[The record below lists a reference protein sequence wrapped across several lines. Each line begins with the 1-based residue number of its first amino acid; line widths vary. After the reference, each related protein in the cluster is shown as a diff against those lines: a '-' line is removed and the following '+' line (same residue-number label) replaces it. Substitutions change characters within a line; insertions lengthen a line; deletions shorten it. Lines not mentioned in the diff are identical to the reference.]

1 MFHHPQRVMSSSS
14 AASSSSS
21 SSSSSSF
28 KNNQRRYRAFSSTSS
43 RVRTDR
49 RTSGAAAATSE
60 GNDKDNIPPNC
71 TRVSVEVKK
80 PLGLILEEDGL
91 GGIRVAEVI
100 EEGNCAKT
108 KLIQAGDKILA
119 ISAEIKTRTQD
130 YGGVSVGSG
139 EEMIRLQVQGEKF
152 DTIMAAIS
160 SYPSQK
166 TMKIDVLKCQD

>member
-1 MFHHPQRVMSSSS
+1 MFAQHCPHQLRVTSSSS
-14 AASSSSS
+14 ATCSSSHRSKNQSKRRYAACASSKQRYAACASSP
-21 SSSSSSF
+21 
-28 KNNQRRYRAFSSTSS
+28 
-43 RVRTDR
+43 
-49 RTSGAAAATSE
+49 SE
-60 GNDKDNIPPNC
+60 GKEGEQDDAIPANC

-91 GGIRVAEVI
+91 GGIVVVEVVS
-100 EEGNCAKT
+100 EGNSAKT
-108 KLIQAGDKILA
+108 KLIRKGDKILA
-119 ISAEIKTRTQD
+119 ISAQIKTRTQD

-166 TMKIDVLKCQD
+166 TMKIDVLKCQE

>member
-1 MFHHPQRVMSSSS
+1 MSSSS

-21 SSSSSSF
+21 TSSSSF

>member
-1 MFHHPQRVMSSSS
+1 MFAQHCPHQLRVTSSSS
-14 AASSSSS
+14 ATCSSSHRS
-21 SSSSSSF
+21 
-28 KNNQRRYRAFSSTSS
+28 KNQSKRRYAACASTP
-43 RVRTDR
+43 
-49 RTSGAAAATSE
+49 SE
-60 GNDKDNIPPNC
+60 GGEQDDAIPANC

-91 GGIRVAEVI
+91 GGIVVVEVVS
-100 EEGNCAKT
+100 EGNSAKT
-108 KLIQAGDKILA
+108 KLIRKGDKILA
-119 ISAEIKTRTQD
+119 ISAQIKTRFQD

-166 TMKIDVLKCQD
+166 TMKIDVLKCQE

>member
-1 MFHHPQRVMSSSS
+1 MFAQHYPHQLRVTSSSS
-14 AASSSSS
+14 ATCSSSHRSKNQSKRRYACASS
-21 SSSSSSF
+21 
-28 KNNQRRYRAFSSTSS
+28 A
-43 RVRTDR
+43 
-49 RTSGAAAATSE
+49 E
-60 GNDKDNIPPNC
+60 GGGEGEEDAIPANC

-91 GGIRVAEVI
+91 GGIVVVEVVS
-100 EEGNCAKT
+100 EGNSAKT
-108 KLIQAGDKILA
+108 KLIRAGDKILA
-119 ISAEIKTRTQD
+119 ISAQIKTRAQD

-166 TMKIDVLKCQD
+166 TMKIDVLKCQE

>member
-21 SSSSSSF
+21 SSSSSFF

-100 EEGNCAKT
+100 EEGNCKGEVN
-108 KLIQAGDKILA
+108 QAGDKILA

-130 YGGVSVGSG
+130 YGGVSVGS
-139 EEMIRLQVQGEKF
+139 EEMILASARRKV
-152 DTIMAAIS
+152 
-160 SYPSQK
+160 
-166 TMKIDVLKCQD
+166 

>member
-1 MFHHPQRVMSSSS
+1 MFAQNYPHQLRVTSSSS
-14 AASSSSS
+14 ATCSSSNRSKNQSKRRYAACASS
-21 SSSSSSF
+21 
-28 KNNQRRYRAFSSTSS
+28 A
-43 RVRTDR
+43 
-49 RTSGAAAATSE
+49 E
-60 GNDKDNIPPNC
+60 GGGEGGEQDAIPANC

-91 GGIRVAEVI
+91 GGIVVVEVVS
-100 EEGNCAKT
+100 EGNSAKT
-108 KLIQAGDKILA
+108 KLIRKGDKILA
-119 ISAEIKTRTQD
+119 ISAQIKTRTQD

-166 TMKIDVLKCQD
+166 TMKIDVLKCQE

>member
-1 MFHHPQRVMSSSS
+1 MSHHPQRVMSSSS

-108 KLIQAGDKILA
+108 KLIRAGDKILA

-139 EEMIRLQVQGEKF
+139 EEMICLQVQGEKF

>member
-1 MFHHPQRVMSSSS
+1 MFAQHCPHQLRVTSSSS
-14 AASSSSS
+14 ATCSSSHRSKNQSKRRYAACASSP
-21 SSSSSSF
+21 
-28 KNNQRRYRAFSSTSS
+28 
-43 RVRTDR
+43 
-49 RTSGAAAATSE
+49 SE
-60 GNDKDNIPPNC
+60 GKEGEQDDAIPANC

-91 GGIRVAEVI
+91 GGIVVVEVVS
-100 EEGNCAKT
+100 EGNSAKT
-108 KLIQAGDKILA
+108 KLIRKGDKILA
-119 ISAEIKTRTQD
+119 ISAQIKTRTQD

-166 TMKIDVLKCQD
+166 TMKIDVLKCQE

>member
-1 MFHHPQRVMSSSS
+1 MSSSS

-160 SYPSQK
+160 SYPSRK
-166 TMKIDVLKCQD
+166 R

>member
-1 MFHHPQRVMSSSS
+1 MSSSS
-14 AASSSSS
+14 AASSSS

>member
-1 MFHHPQRVMSSSS
+1 MSSSS

-130 YGGVSVGSG
+130 YGGVQS
-139 EEMIRLQVQGEKF
+139 E
-152 DTIMAAIS
+152 AA
-160 SYPSQK
+160 K
-166 TMKIDVLKCQD
+166 K

>member
-1 MFHHPQRVMSSSS
+1 MSSSS
-14 AASSSSS
+14 AASSSPS

-49 RTSGAAAATSE
+49 STSGAAAATSE

>member
-1 MFHHPQRVMSSSS
+1 MFAQNYPHQLRVTSSSS
-14 AASSSSS
+14 ATCSSSNRSKNQSKRRYAACASS
-21 SSSSSSF
+21 
-28 KNNQRRYRAFSSTSS
+28 A
-43 RVRTDR
+43 
-49 RTSGAAAATSE
+49 E
-60 GNDKDNIPPNC
+60 GGGEGGEQDAIPANC

-91 GGIRVAEVI
+91 GGIVVVEVVF
-100 EEGNCAKT
+100 EGNSAKT
-108 KLIQAGDKILA
+108 KLIRKGDKILA
-119 ISAEIKTRTQD
+119 ISAQIKTRTQD

-166 TMKIDVLKCQD
+166 TMKIDVLKCQE

>member
-21 SSSSSSF
+21 SSSSSF
-28 KNNQRRYRAFSSTSS
+28 LKNNQRRYRAFSSTSS

-108 KLIQAGDKILA
+108 KLIRAGDKILA

>member
-1 MFHHPQRVMSSSS
+1 MFAQHCPHQLRVTSSSS
-14 AASSSSS
+14 ATCSSSHRSKNQSKRRYAACASS
-21 SSSSSSF
+21 
-28 KNNQRRYRAFSSTSS
+28 KRRYAACASSP
-43 RVRTDR
+43 
-49 RTSGAAAATSE
+49 SE
-60 GNDKDNIPPNC
+60 GKEGEQDDAIPANC

-91 GGIRVAEVI
+91 GGIVVVEVVS
-100 EEGNCAKT
+100 EGNSAKT
-108 KLIQAGDKILA
+108 KLIRKGDKILA
-119 ISAEIKTRTQD
+119 ISAQIKTRTQD

-166 TMKIDVLKCQD
+166 TMKIDVLKCQE

>member
-14 AASSSSS
+14 AASSSS